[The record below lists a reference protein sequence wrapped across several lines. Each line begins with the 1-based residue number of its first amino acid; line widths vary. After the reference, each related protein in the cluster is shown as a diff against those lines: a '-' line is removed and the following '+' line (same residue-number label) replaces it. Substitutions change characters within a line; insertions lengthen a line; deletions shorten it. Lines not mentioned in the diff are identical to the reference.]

1 MHGDVLFKKAL
12 ERVKDRFFNFLIV
25 TVLGW
30 GLGLAI
36 VVGFLVSVGI
46 VLGVW
51 AITKAP
57 PVVGTVA
64 MVMGILSISL
74 LAYLSS
80 WTQLATTDSLIQ
92 SKKLPPF
99 ETFKRVRPYVKSYIW
114 FVFLLMFFLI
124 GLLPFTVLSLFIVGI
139 LWSLWSSF
147 SIFVFLEKKKKGLEN
162 LWISRDMVNQK
173 FWPIAGL
180 VFVVVVVVVLISA
193 LFATVKNGLV
203 NPIIS
208 QLIVTP
214 FVTSFYYE
222 MYKTLKVPQ
231 NAKKPVVWIWLSVIG
246 FVAVV
251 VAVVLSFQVISTV
264 IPELMKKSSPQ
275 NELYR
280 ELLYPSS
287 PDETI

>member
-1 MHGDVLFKKAL
+1 MS
-12 ERVKDRFFNFLIV
+12 R
-25 TVLGW
+25 
-30 GLGLAI
+30 
-36 VVGFLVSVGI
+36 
-46 VLGVW
+46 
-51 AITKAP
+51 
-57 PVVGTVA
+57 
-64 MVMGILSISL
+64 
-74 LAYLSS
+74 
-80 WTQLATTDSLIQ
+80 LIQ
-92 SKKLPPF
+92 RFSSPFFFFSRKTNMLKLLHKLHNIPTINR
-99 ETFKRVRPYVKSYIW
+99 ERTVNGRRPYVKSYIW